1 MLQNIRMI
9 AVIALA
15 AGLMWRCN
23 GERVTQSQTET
34 TGPSLGKLAAAH
46 VVASQAVVMVNLS
59 RDGAPVSGA
68 RVEFSRSIAGRAASY
83 QWSGMTDEMGRAR
96 VEIASDDVTGYYRA
110 RAWQADSEVGSWSSI
125 PINGGYE
132 VMLNLP
138 IGGKARVT
146 GSAEIPMG
154 DKSGAVNG
162 LTLTATY
169 KNLGYTFEFG
179 IDNSVVVTTSDEVVK
194 NGSYLQRG
202 QNVDVTI
209 GEYVFHCTYDGTHF
223 AIVGLGESDKPGEDA
238 KDDKSSDDAKD
249 DKANNDNEDGKS
261 ENLDLGEYSEFSHGG
276 IARYYLFHK
285 PRDLPANAPLVFML
299 HGYGG
304 NPDHLQAYSNLNS
317 TADSNG
323 FAVVYPLGTEDRDSM
338 RYWNSQLNISV
349 GKGRDTDDTG
359 FLSSLARFLQAEH
372 HLNPEKTF
380 VAGISNGGMMAYV
393 LGMAAPDVFKGVASI
408 IGTMTGDAWRNRIP
422 VPFPLLQ
429 LSGVDDEVIP
439 IHGWGGGP
447 GMDTIIAYWSDQNS
461 CLTTETIAINSDN
474 TLYRHRDCN
483 ANVEIWYY
491 KIANFG
497 HEWPYAGNS
506 AGVNGNQIIWDFF
519 SRF

>member
-1 MLQNIRMI
+1 MLQNIRLI

-15 AGLMWRCN
+15 AGPMWHCN
-23 GERVTQSQTET
+23 GERVTQSQIET
-34 TGPSLGKLAAAH
+34 IGPPLGKLTARDR
-46 VVASQAVVMVNLS
+46 ASQAVVMVNMS

-96 VEIASDDVTGYYRA
+96 VEIAADDVTGYYRA
-110 RAWQADSEVGSWSSI
+110 RAWRADSAIGSWSSI

-146 GSAEIPMG
+146 ESAEIPMG
-154 DKSGAVNG
+154 DKSGSVHG
-162 LTLTATY
+162 LTLSATY

-179 IDNSVVVTTSDEVVK
+179 IDKSVVVTTSDAVAK
-194 NGSYLQRG
+194 NGSYLQSG
-202 QNVDVTI
+202 QNVDVAI
-209 GEYVFHCTYDGTHF
+209 GESVIHCTYDGTHF
-223 AIVGLGESDKPGEDA
+223 AIVGLGESDKSGD
-238 KDDKSSDDAKD
+238 KSDDGKSSDDK
-249 DKANNDNEDGKS
+249 DGKS

-276 IARYYLFHK
+276 IARYYLFYK
-285 PRDLPANAPLVFML
+285 PRDLPANAPLLFML

-304 NPDHLQAYSNLNS
+304 NPDDLQAYSNLNS
-317 TADSNG
+317 TADANG
-323 FAVVYPLGTEDRDSM
+323 FAVVYPLGTVDRDSM
-338 RYWNSQLNISV
+338 RYWNSQLNIDV

-408 IGTMTGDAWRNRIP
+408 IGAMTRDAWENRIP
-422 VPFPLLQ
+422 TRFPLLQ

-439 IHGWGGGP
+439 ISGWGGAP
-447 GMDTIIAYWSDQNS
+447 GMDTIIAYWRDQNS

-474 TLYRHRDCN
+474 TLHRHRDCN
-483 ANVEIWYY
+483 ADVEIWYY

-497 HEWPYAGNS
+497 HEWPHADNS
-506 AGVNGNQIIWDFF
+506 AGVDGNRIIWDFF
-519 SRF
+519 RRF